1 MKIKKTAED
10 YAIDIFAYL
19 FMGFCAIITLVP
31 VINLFSKAVS
41 DPAAVTSGK
50 VGLLPVGFQLDT
62 LKQVVVSGNFLNAF
76 KNSIFITVIG
86 TLFSVFITALTA
98 YPLSKRNLSGI
109 KALLLLFVFTMLFS
123 GGLVPT
129 YLLIKNLGLYNS
141 PWALVLPAAVN
152 VYNMLIIKNYYESL
166 PDSLEE
172 SAKLDGAGNFTI
184 LIRIILPLSKPVIA
198 TILLF
203 EMVAFWND
211 YYNAMIYI
219 TDINLKTLQIYMAEI
234 VMEAQQDLTTVSVDD
249 MMNTSPEGMRAATI
263 LASAIPIICV
273 YPFMQKYFIKGILIG
288 SVKG

>member
-1 MKIKKTAED
+1 M
-10 YAIDIFAYL
+10 
-19 FMGFCAIITLVP
+19 
-31 VINLFSKAVS
+31 
-41 DPAAVTSGK
+41 
-50 VGLLPVGFQLDT
+50 
-62 LKQVVVSGNFLNAF
+62 SGNFLNAF

-219 TDINLKTLQIYMAEI
+219 TDINLKTLQLYMAEI

>member
-1 MKIKKTAED
+1 
-10 YAIDIFAYL
+10 
-19 FMGFCAIITLVP
+19 
-31 VINLFSKAVS
+31 
-41 DPAAVTSGK
+41 
-50 VGLLPVGFQLDT
+50 
-62 LKQVVVSGNFLNAF
+62 
-76 KNSIFITVIG
+76 
-86 TLFSVFITALTA
+86 
-98 YPLSKRNLSGI
+98 
-109 KALLLLFVFTMLFS
+109 
-123 GGLVPT
+123 
-129 YLLIKNLGLYNS
+129 
-141 PWALVLPAAVN
+141 
-152 VYNMLIIKNYYESL
+152 MLIIKNYYESL

-219 TDINLKTLQIYMAEI
+219 TDINLKTLQLYMAEI